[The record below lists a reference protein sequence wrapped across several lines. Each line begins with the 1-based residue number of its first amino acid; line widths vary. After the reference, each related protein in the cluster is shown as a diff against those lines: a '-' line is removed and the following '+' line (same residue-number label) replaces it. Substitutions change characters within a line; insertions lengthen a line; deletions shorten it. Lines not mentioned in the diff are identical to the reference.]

1 MTEELI
7 DFIEDHALADTNRL
21 LLDAAHYPG
30 MDMPF
35 IVEQIVSRRKIKD
48 KLPSWYANK
57 ALLFPSSLSV
67 EQCSSELTAGYKM
80 SLIRS
85 DEHVCDLTGGLGV
98 DAYAFSQKANRVTYV
113 ERLEH
118 YADVAKTN
126 FSTLGAKNI
135 RVIHGDGMKVS
146 DELKDV
152 DTFYIDPARRGVGD
166 RRVFAL
172 SDCEPDLTVM
182 LPHLLNLASRVIA
195 KISPMADINHTL
207 ALLPETTEVHV
218 LSVRNECK
226 ELLFVIERG
235 KKEKTIPI
243 ICANLIPEK
252 ETVGFVFTMQEE
264 QTALPVY
271 SSNLESYLF
280 EPNASLLKAGAFKV
294 LANRYP
300 VRKLQVNS
308 HLYTSD
314 ILIDDFPGRK
324 FLVDVVYSFSSSLIK
339 RIAKE
344 LPQANI
350 TVRHFPLSAEQ
361 LRLKTKIKDGGD
373 IYLFATTLCNGERVL
388 IKTRKV

>member
-118 YADVAKTN
+118 YADVAKIN

-146 DELKDV
+146 DDLKDV

-271 SSNLESYLF
+271 SSNLGSYLF